1 MAYEHLVPNKEYT
14 LKGVV
19 MDKATNQPMI
29 INGRKIAVEKVFVP
43 ETPSGK
49 ITVRFRIHATEIKR
63 QTDLVVFETLYDEGQ
78 EIAVHCDINDKGQTV
93 TVKIPQIKTTAMS
106 DGQKDITAE
115 KEITVI
121 DTVEYANL
129 IVGKEYKVSG
139 VLMDRK
145 TGRPLTENGKNIIS
159 ETVFTAEKEN
169 GEITVKFVFDG
180 SVITE
185 DTEVVVFEKESKLS
199 KKLYATGNGR
209 CNLLNKNLNKD
220 KYNHPDFMAPILE
233 KYGYPFLEGV
243 LKSLG
248 IEVASSGNL
257 LQRFSALYSDRAYE
271 LQLLANK
278 KTLMIKDE
286 AFAKI
291 KELIPYGKSSL
302 DFNQTLYFIY
312 KIMKIKAFV

>member
-63 QTDLVVFETLYDEGQ
+63 QTDLVVFETLYDDGQ
-78 EIAVHCDINDKGQTV
+78 KIAVHCDINDKGQTV
-93 TVKIPQIKTTAMS
+93 TVKIPKIRTTATS
-106 DGQKDITAE
+106 DGQKNVTAE
-115 KEITVI
+115 KEITII

-129 IVGKEYKVSG
+129 IVGKEYRVSG

-145 TGRPLTENGKNIIS
+145 TGRPLTENGKNITS

-169 GEITVKFVFDG
+169 GEVTVKFVFDG

-185 DTEVVVFEKESKLS
+185 DTEVVVFE
-199 KKLYATGNGR
+199 
-209 CNLLNKNLNKD
+209 
-220 KYNHPDFMAPILE
+220 
-233 KYGYPFLEGV
+233 
-243 LKSLG
+243 
-248 IEVASSGNL
+248 
-257 LQRFSALYSDRAYE
+257 ALYSNNKEIAVHCDINDRNQTITIHPAKHPE
-271 LQLLANK
+271 IERP
-278 KTLMIKDE
+278 KTGDDNRLGMLFGMAE
-286 AFAKI
+286 
-291 KELIPYGKSSL
+291 SSL
-302 DFNQTLYFIY
+302 VCILSAILFRKRKWNNQR
-312 KIMKIKAFV
+312 